1 MSLNISHNMMPMNA
15 SRDLNTAFTPPS
27 LPAKT
32 TSGDQTSTN
41 TDPGLQQMARDEIK
55 LPDNASPQAAAETQK
70 AGTIFGAQDAPPT
83 TAEIMA
89 APRALEQMTG
99 SLVNV
104 SDMNIGNLIGGNQPG
119 RATINTEA
127 INSNFNAM
135 MNSAQQGNAA
145 GNQAFTTVSSQG
157 ATSSAI
163 TVEDIQRA
171 LGAAQNPTGMP
182 TLLKVNG

>member
-1 MSLNISHNMMPMNA
+1 MSLNISHNLMPMNNT
-15 SRDLNTAFTPPS
+15 RDLNTAFTPPN
-27 LPAKT
+27 LPAQAP
-32 TSGDQTSTN
+32 SVDQASTN
-41 TDPGLQQMARDEIK
+41 SDPGLQQMARDEIK
-55 LPDNASPQAAAETQK
+55 LPDTASPQAAAEAQN
-70 AGTIFGAQDAPPT
+70 AGTAFGAQDAPTT

-104 SDMNIGNLIGGNQPG
+104 SDMNIGNIISGNQPG
-119 RATINTEA
+119 RATINTDA

-135 MNSAQQGNAA
+135 MNSVQQGNAA
-145 GNQAFTTVSSQG
+145 GNQAFTTVSNQG
-157 ATSSAI
+157 ASSSAI
-163 TVEDIQRA
+163 TVGDIQRA